1 MKACVEHQEHGSFC
15 PYCVIEYLNIVNRK
29 HKDRI
34 KKLTKELLVFKAQQ
48 KAKAARQADKNF

>member
-1 MKACVEHQEHGSFC
+1 
-15 PYCVIEYLNIVNRK
+15 VIEYLNIVNRK